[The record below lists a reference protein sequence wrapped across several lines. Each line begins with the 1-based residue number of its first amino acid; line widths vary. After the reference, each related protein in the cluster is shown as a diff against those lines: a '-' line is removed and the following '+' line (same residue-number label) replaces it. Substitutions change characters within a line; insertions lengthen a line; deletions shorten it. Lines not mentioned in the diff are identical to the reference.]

1 MDIYCEN
8 CSVIIRFVYVY
19 ALYIACYARG
29 ISLLTVC
36 IIVFFIFRSGSV
48 INVIHI
54 NMHSFDRIT
63 VEKNGLGDVRTT
75 SGDAD
80 GDFLSERSSTVM
92 NAT

>member
-1 MDIYCEN
+1 
-8 CSVIIRFVYVY
+8 
-19 ALYIACYARG
+19 
-29 ISLLTVC
+29 
-36 IIVFFIFRSGSV
+36 
-48 INVIHI
+48 
-54 NMHSFDRIT
+54 MHSFDRIT